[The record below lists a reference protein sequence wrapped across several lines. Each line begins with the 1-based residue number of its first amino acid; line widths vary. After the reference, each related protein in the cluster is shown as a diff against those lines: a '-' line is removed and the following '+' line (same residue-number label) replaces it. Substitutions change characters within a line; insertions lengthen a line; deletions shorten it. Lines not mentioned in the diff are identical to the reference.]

1 MHLLFAS
8 PRNRETS
15 SSAMDTY
22 CSASFESPDAND
34 AKLYVSTNGTV
45 PATVTTHLHKYGINL
60 SNSNQSIR
68 RGRRGPRLPCL
79 ILGSGRSILVSTP
92 STQIVLP
99 HKAQASWQQ
108 IIFEYILTRKFS
120 KHYQKLGPK
129 ILERYE
135 AIMKSLISAVVDST

>member
-1 MHLLFAS
+1 MHLLLFAS
-8 PRNRETS
+8 PRNRKTS

-22 CSASFESPDAND
+22 CPASFESPDAND

-45 PATVTTHLHKYGINL
+45 PATVTAHLHKYGMNL

-79 ILGSGRSILVSTP
+79 ILGSGRSIQVSTP

-99 HKAQASWQQ
+99 HEAQASWQQ
-108 IIFEYILTRKFS
+108 IIFEYSYK
-120 KHYQKLGPK
+120 KVQQHYQKKLGPK
-129 ILERYE
+129 ILE
-135 AIMKSLISAVVDST
+135 

>member
-1 MHLLFAS
+1 
-8 PRNRETS
+8 
-15 SSAMDTY
+15 MDTY
-22 CSASFESPDAND
+22 CPASFESPDAND

-79 ILGSGRSILVSTP
+79 ILGSGRSILVY
-92 STQIVLP
+92 P
-99 HKAQASWQQ
+99 HEAQASWQQ

>member
-1 MHLLFAS
+1 
-8 PRNRETS
+8 
-15 SSAMDTY
+15 MDTY
-22 CSASFESPDAND
+22 CPASFQSPDAND
-34 AKLYVSTNGTV
+34 AKLYVSTIGTV
-45 PATVTTHLHKYGINL
+45 PATVIALLHKYGINL

-108 IIFEYILTRKFS
+108 IIFEYSNK
-120 KHYQKLGPK
+120 KVQQHYQKLGPK
-129 ILERYE
+129 ILEQYE